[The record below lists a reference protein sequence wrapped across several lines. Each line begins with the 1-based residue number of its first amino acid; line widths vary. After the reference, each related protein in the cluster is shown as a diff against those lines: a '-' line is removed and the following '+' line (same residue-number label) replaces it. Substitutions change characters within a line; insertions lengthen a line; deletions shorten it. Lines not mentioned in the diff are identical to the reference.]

1 MSSEN
6 HTDVELKQGFKECEL
21 CGAMLLLEA
30 GFEVATSS
38 CVQCCQYV
46 ASKEEFFNVPIEVF
60 SK

>member
-1 MSSEN
+1 MN
-6 HTDVELKQGFKECEL
+6 KEIKDSYSMCDICDEGIHL
-21 CGAMLLLEA
+21 HEA

-38 CVQCCQYV
+38 CVQCGQYV